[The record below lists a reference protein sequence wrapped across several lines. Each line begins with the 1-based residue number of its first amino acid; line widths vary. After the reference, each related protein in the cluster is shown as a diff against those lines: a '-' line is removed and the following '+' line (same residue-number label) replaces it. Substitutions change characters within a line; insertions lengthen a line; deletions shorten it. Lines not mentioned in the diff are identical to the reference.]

1 MGMSRGMSTEQESG
15 GDATFTVVTDGPEG
29 TARLGRALA
38 GRLLEGDVV
47 LLRGPLAA
55 GKTTLVKAVVAG
67 LGGTE
72 AVTSPTFALAQFYD
86 TTAGKVLHVDTY
98 RLESLAEYRDLGLD
112 EYYATGITLVEWGD
126 LVAPDVV
133 DPLVVSIEPGA
144 DPDRREIVVTGAGPR
159 WSDVLPGLCSEVGGV
174 PA

>member
-1 MGMSRGMSTEQESG
+1 MEQEH
-15 GDATFTVVTDGPEG
+15 GDGATFTVGTDGPEG

-67 LGGTE
+67 LGGTDP
-72 AVTSPTFALAQFYD
+72 VTSPTFALAQFYD
-86 TTAGKVLHVDTY
+86 TTAGRVLHVDTY

-112 EYYATGITLVEWGD
+112 EYYPSGITLVEWGD

-133 DPLVVSIEPGA
+133 DPLVVSIEPGS
-144 DPDRREIVVTGAGPR
+144 DPDRREIVVAGAGPR

-174 PA
+174 HA